1 MNGKSLLVLA
11 FFLLW
16 SAAPAP
22 ALAEGL
28 SLGGSLTAGLEF
40 NLNSPY
46 IVENTA
52 AVFDGRLT
60 QTFGERGALAV
71 RLEIDESGLVRLR
84 EAFADLYLG
93 RTDFRLGKQRIAWG
107 TADGVNPTDNLN
119 PVDYDRP
126 FEEDNRLEVLALKVD
141 HYWGDWTL
149 EFVWLPVFVPAAQP
163 APGSRWYPPTTPPSL
178 PPGLTL
184 GELTFA
190 PSVLPVGELSNS
202 ETALKLART
211 AKGVDYSFSYFRGWD
226 DLPTMH
232 TNIVM
237 VAPGVVDV
245 TITPVYH
252 RLEVLGADFA
262 ATHGKFG
269 FRGEAAWFLTED
281 RTRTDPEIKNPYYQL
296 VLGADY
302 TPGEK
307 LYFGAQLV
315 GEYVTPSAGTP
326 GPDEGAAYAIMG
338 ELQYKPNF
346 KWQWALD
353 GVYNLTDTDF
363 LLRPSVSWSPADGI
377 TLRAGL
383 VILDGPAGTW
393 FGQFAGN
400 DYGFVELKMSF

>member
-1 MNGKSLLVLA
+1 MGTRIFWTVILALLSLA
-11 FFLLW
+11 F
-16 SAAPAP
+16 PVP

-28 SLGGSLTAGLEF
+28 SLGGSFTTGLEF

-46 IVENTA
+46 AVADTA

-60 QTFGERGALAV
+60 QPFGERGALAV
-71 RLEIDESGLVRLR
+71 RLEIDENGLVRLR

-93 RTDFRLGKQRIAWG
+93 QTDLRLGKQRIAWG

-119 PVDYDRP
+119 PVDYGRP
-126 FEEDNRLEVLALKVD
+126 FEEDNRLEVLALKAD

-163 APGSRWYPPTTPPSL
+163 APGSRWYPPTAPPSL
-178 PPGLTL
+178 LTL

-190 PSVLPVGELSNS
+190 PPVLPVRELSNS

-226 DLPTMH
+226 DLPTIH
-232 TNIVM
+232 ASFTPQVGDPTIL
-237 VAPGVVDV
+237 DV
-245 TITPVYH
+245 TLTPVYH

-262 ATHGKFG
+262 ATRGKFG

-281 RTRTDPEIKNPYYQL
+281 RARTDPEIKNPYYQL
-296 VLGADY
+296 VLGTDY

-338 ELQYKPNF
+338 ELQYKPNL
-346 KWQWALD
+346 KWQWTLD

-383 VILDGPAGTW
+383 VILDGPAGTR

-400 DYGFVELKMSF
+400 DYGFVEVKMAF